1 MNRIDSPTTLPSRA
15 IRIDPRG
22 PKNTSV
28 FRPNEILE
36 GEILEQVDVHHTLI
50 RLKGHDFL
58 AESRLSLP
66 EGTKILLQVAATYP
80 QVILNP
86 VSGEEKNNLFVE
98 FLLKKYLPIHLASGP
113 SPVSLSKL
121 NEMISGRLP
130 PRLRE
135 TLEELFAL
143 LSPFSTE
150 ELLHADPNHLR
161 EVVARSGLFFE
172 NKLKH
177 LTEARTGDP
186 LEKMVREDLK
196 GLSVNLND
204 QLKSLSQSGDDRREG
219 SVPLG
224 KIGSSL
230 DQILDKIEGTQVLN
244 LFSSEDRQNIFL
256 LLPLWLPN
264 DLYFAEINIT
274 LPHSRPDGSE
284 AEGMSILFLLQMPE
298 WGRVSL
304 ELKVKEKDLYGTF
317 SVSDAEVASFLK
329 ENFSALSERLTTL
342 GFHPQLS
349 IAVEDPEKI
358 PQSLF
363 PGAGVSDSLL
373 NIVI

>member
-264 DLYFAEINIT
+264 DLYFVHS
-274 LPHSRPDGSE
+274 LPPPNARMG
-284 AEGMSILFLLQMPE
+284 EGEPGVE
-298 WGRVSL
+298 
-304 ELKVKEKDLYGTF
+304 
-317 SVSDAEVASFLK
+317 
-329 ENFSALSERLTTL
+329 SERK
-342 GFHPQLS
+342 GSVRHVQRFRCRGRFLS
-349 IAVEDPEKI
+349 
-358 PQSLF
+358 
-363 PGAGVSDSLL
+363 
-373 NIVI
+373 